1 LSTQVPVASARRRV
15 ATNTAVQIGGKAAV
29 LALGAASLAILTRYL
44 GPGQYGRLTL
54 ALMYMQIFTVLAD
67 IGLFTTVVREIS
79 RDPASTEQLVG
90 NALTLRLLLSIVMI
104 GLAAGI
110 SLLLPYEA
118 DVRVAILLAGGPLLF
133 GMLTTSLVA
142 VLQARLRMARAVVG
156 EVTGRA
162 TALALTALVAAL
174 DLGLYAVLGAATGG
188 ALVTLVVTFVLT
200 RSIQEVRPRAEPH
213 VWRWLLKASVPL
225 GLALGINELYFR
237 ADTLIISLFE
247 PFGQVGL
254 YAFAWRV
261 LEFTLALG
269 TIVLTTVFPLLAEAV
284 AHDEARALRIIQAS
298 TDLLVLLAI
307 PLVAGGLV
315 LAPQIIELAA
325 GSEFAD
331 ATTPLQILLVAGGL
345 SWVNGVFGFA
355 LVAKRRQAAALWL
368 NATALAFNVGL
379 NLLLVPIFGIVA
391 AAVVG
396 VGSELLILAGSY
408 PLMRRHFSFF
418 PRPLTVLPALG
429 AAAAMAMVLWLARD
443 APLVVLVPLGMAI
456 YAGLLYAGSAR
467 SREVVMGVR

>member
-1 LSTQVPVASARRRV
+1 LSTPVPVASARRRV
-15 ATNTAVQIGGKAAV
+15 ATNTAVQIGGKAVV

-44 GPGQYGRLTL
+44 GPGEYGRLTL

-79 RDPASTEQLVG
+79 RDPASTERLAG
-90 NALTLRLLLSIVMI
+90 NALTLRLLLSIGMI
-104 GLAAGI
+104 GVAAGI
-110 SLLLPYEA
+110 SLLLPYET
-118 DVRVAILLAGGPLLF
+118 DVRVAILLAGAAALWHADHVTGCGAAGAPADGPR
-133 GMLTTSLVA
+133 G
-142 VLQARLRMARAVVG
+142 RG

-174 DLGLYAVLGAATGG
+174 DLGLYAVLGAATRG
-188 ALVTLVVTFVLT
+188 ALVTLVVTFVVT
-200 RSIQEVRPRAEPH
+200 RPIQAVRPLAEPD

-298 TDLLVLLAI
+298 TTCSCCW
-307 PLVAGGLV
+307 PFRSW
-315 LAPQIIELAA
+315 PA
-325 GSEFAD
+325 GSSSRRRSSSWPRGRSSR
-331 ATTPLQILLVAGGL
+331 TPQ
-345 SWVNGVFGFA
+345 
-355 LVAKRRQAAALWL
+355 RRYR
-368 NATALAFNVGL
+368 
-379 NLLLVPIFGIVA
+379 
-391 AAVVG
+391 
-396 VGSELLILAGSY
+396 SCSSLAGCPGSTACSASRWS
-408 PLMRRHFSFF
+408 PSAVRLRRC
-418 PRPLTVLPALG
+418 
-429 AAAAMAMVLWLARD
+429 
-443 APLVVLVPLGMAI
+443 
-456 YAGLLYAGSAR
+456 GSTPVRWSSTWVSTSCSCR
-467 SREVVMGVR
+467 SSA